1 MRSRR
6 HSFTL
11 VLAFHIALGGCSSA
25 PRRDAGAIPEATPH
39 SALDSRDSVLVA
51 TVDTFT
57 RTRVAMDSLSGVVLL
72 ARDGVP
78 IYTRAVGLANRAT
91 GTPNKLDTRFN
102 LGSLDK
108 FFTRIAIRQLQHAGK
123 LAMTDSVGKY
133 LPDYPNPRVR
143 DEVTIKLLYE
153 MRSGLG
159 DFGTDNYRT
168 LVANRLTLRTLD
180 DWIALFAADSLQYA
194 PGTSQAYSNAGYVVL
209 GKIIERAS
217 GQSYYD
223 YVQQHIFDPVG
234 MRNTG
239 YFTPDDRAP
248 NTAIPYTTAPS
259 VAGDFAED
267 ARRLPERRPGES
279 LLVYRGSSAGGGY
292 SSAEDLLRLSQSIAA
307 HRLLDTTFTDSLLDL
322 RNPSPFGADGWAGGW
337 AGGAEGI
344 NTIFY
349 MNSTGHT
356 LIVLSNYDPPSAQ
369 VYRRKL
375 WGDWLPAWL
384 RSAPAGKR

>member
-39 SALDSRDSVLVA
+39 SALDPRDSVLVA

-72 ARDGVP
+72 ARAGVP
-78 IYTRAVGLANRAT
+78 IYTRTVGLANRAT

-108 FFTRIAIRQLQHAGK
+108 LFTRIAIRQLQHAGK
-123 LAMTDSVGKY
+123 LAMTHRVGKY

-168 LVANRLTLRTLD
+168 LIAKRLTLRTLD
-180 DWIALFAADSLQYA
+180 DWIALFAADSLQYP

-217 GQSYYD
+217 GQS
-223 YVQQHIFDPVG
+223 
-234 MRNTG
+234 
-239 YFTPDDRAP
+239 
-248 NTAIPYTTAPS
+248 
-259 VAGDFAED
+259 
-267 ARRLPERRPGES
+267 
-279 LLVYRGSSAGGGY
+279 
-292 SSAEDLLRLSQSIAA
+292 
-307 HRLLDTTFTDSLLDL
+307 
-322 RNPSPFGADGWAGGW
+322 
-337 AGGAEGI
+337 
-344 NTIFY
+344 
-349 MNSTGHT
+349 
-356 LIVLSNYDPPSAQ
+356 
-369 VYRRKL
+369 
-375 WGDWLPAWL
+375 
-384 RSAPAGKR
+384 